1 MLRGNVNAAIRLLD
15 NNSSG
20 GVVKLSDETIKELES
35 KHPKASPANKAALLQ
50 GEIPFTDPVLFSN
63 IDEDSIAKAALKTKG
78 AAGPSGLDAD
88 GWRRILVSKNFGKQ
102 GKDLRSAI
110 ARMTIRMCTK
120 ETNTPIDK
128 STNLEKLYCL

>member
-1 MLRGNVNAAIRLLD
+1 MLRGNLNAAIRLLD
-15 NNSSG
+15 NNFSG
-20 GVVKLSDETIKELES
+20 GVVKLSDKTIKELES
-35 KHPKASPANKAALLQ
+35 KHSKASLANKASLLQ

-63 IDEDSIAKAALKTKG
+63 IDEDSIAKAALKTNG

-110 ARMTIRMCTK
+110 VRMTIRMCTK
-120 ETNTPIDK
+120 ETNT
-128 STNLEKLYCL
+128 